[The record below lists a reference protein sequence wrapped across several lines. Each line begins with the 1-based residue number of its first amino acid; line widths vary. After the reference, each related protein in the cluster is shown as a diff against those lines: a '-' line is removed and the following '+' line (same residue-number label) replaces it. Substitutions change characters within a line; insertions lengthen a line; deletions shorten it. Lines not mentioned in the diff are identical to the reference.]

1 MKQEDFSFKT
11 LQAIT
16 DNLYIGIYVTDGSGK
31 AIYINKTFEDISLL
45 KKEDL
50 LGHDINELVKKKYFT
65 ASATVLTLNTK
76 QPSVVTYITKAGKKL
91 LSRAKPVFGN
101 NKELTLIVNS
111 VYDVT
116 EFDYKGEL
124 DFDSKINIDGFQQF
138 IAYDKKML
146 EILDFVSH
154 IALVDST
161 VLITGETGTGKEVLA
176 KLIHSLSKRKNK
188 PFIKVNCAAIPENL
202 IETELFGYEPGAFTG
217 ASPRGKKGFFEIA
230 NNSTLFLDE
239 IGELPLNTQ
248 AKLLQVLQDK
258 KFTKV
263 GSPKLIEVD
272 VRIIAATNRKLEEMM
287 EKNLFRQDLYYRLNV
302 IPIDLPPLRERLDD
316 IEPISTYIVQRMN
329 NKYGFEKTLSR
340 ELIEFFKLLP
350 WKGNIRELENV
361 IEKLLVVVPR
371 KEITK
376 EDFLKLEQTKKS
388 EINPKQLISDCEKEV
403 LLKLLSS
410 SKSMRDMA
418 NKLGVSKAT
427 VIRKLKQYNI
437 SVHK

>member
-1 MKQEDFSFKT
+1 M
-11 LQAIT
+11 
-16 DNLYIGIYVTDGSGK
+16 
-31 AIYINKTFEDISLL
+31 
-45 KKEDL
+45 
-50 LGHDINELVKKKYFT
+50 
-65 ASATVLTLNTK
+65 
-76 QPSVVTYITKAGKKL
+76 
-91 LSRAKPVFGN
+91 SRAKPVFGN

-138 IAYDKKML
+138 IAYNKKML

-188 PFIKVNCAAIPENL
+188 PFIKLNCAAIPENL

-217 ASPRGKKGFFEIA
+217 ASSRGKKGFFEIA

-316 IEPISTYIVQRMN
+316 IEPISTYIVQRM
-329 NKYGFEKTLSR
+329 
-340 ELIEFFKLLP
+340 
-350 WKGNIRELENV
+350 
-361 IEKLLVVVPR
+361 
-371 KEITK
+371 
-376 EDFLKLEQTKKS
+376 
-388 EINPKQLISDCEKEV
+388 
-403 LLKLLSS
+403 
-410 SKSMRDMA
+410 
-418 NKLGVSKAT
+418 
-427 VIRKLKQYNI
+427 
-437 SVHK
+437 